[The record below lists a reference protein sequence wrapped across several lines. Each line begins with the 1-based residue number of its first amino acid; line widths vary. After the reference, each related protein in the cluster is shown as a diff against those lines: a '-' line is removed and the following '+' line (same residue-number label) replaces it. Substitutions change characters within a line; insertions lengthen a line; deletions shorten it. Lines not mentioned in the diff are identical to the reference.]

1 MPEVGFGS
9 SEKIEKHVDQM
20 ETLAT
25 AFVIPAVV
33 VLLAAA
39 TIPKE
44 FEIFGLHLATA
55 DGYGLV
61 VACFDVIVLLFCT
74 CCWKACDLLETCDDA
89 PKAITAILTHKWVL
103 NPFACTSSG
112 VLGALFC
119 GVGPGLLTFSWW
131 IALCALSLLSTVSKT
146 IGPLEHCLFALYWAF
161 GLLATVAVVR
171 FGLRINSILSKLRQ
185 DPSAP
190 VVIPSLAASNLAKA
204 LFCLAATAIGV
215 YLFYAFRHVGI

>member
-1 MPEVGFGS
+1 MPKVGFAS

-61 VACFDVIVLLFCT
+61 VACFDVLVLLFST

-89 PKAITAILTHKWVL
+89 PKTIAAILAHKWIL
-103 NPFACTSSG
+103 NPFSCTSPG
-112 VLGALFC
+112 VLSALFC
-119 GVGPGLLTFSWW
+119 GVGAGLLTFSWW
-131 IALCALSLLSTVSKT
+131 IALCALTLLATVSKC
-146 IGPLEHCLFALYWAF
+146 ISPLEHCLFALYWAF
-161 GLLATVAVVR
+161 GLLAAVTVVR
-171 FGLRINSILSKLRQ
+171 LGLCINSISSRLRQ
-185 DPSAP
+185 DPSTP
-190 VVIPSLAASNLAKA
+190 VAIPSLAASNLARV
-204 LFCLAATAIGV
+204 LFCLAATGV
-215 YLFYAFRHVGI
+215 GGYLFCVLGHIGI